1 VIAKL
6 KGVLDAVTAD
16 HAVVD
21 VGGVGYLVS
30 ASSRTLANLGGIGTP
45 VTLHIETHVRE
56 DAIQLFGFQSERE
69 RDWFRLLQTVQGV
82 GAKVALAILS
92 TLAADELHGAIA
104 NRDKAM
110 VGRAPGVGPRLAER
124 IVNELKDKAGGIAGA
139 AIPFGGAAPALS
151 TGGVAAEALS
161 ALANLGYR
169 PAEASRVVALAI
181 EEAGADADVGTIVR
195 LALKKAAR

>member
-1 VIAKL
+1 MIAKL

-16 HAVVD
+16 QAVID
-21 VGGVGYLVS
+21 VGGVGYLVA

-56 DAIQLFGFQSERE
+56 DAIQLFGFLTERE

-92 TLAADELHGAIA
+92 TLSADELHAAILD
-104 NRDKAM
+104 RDKAM
-110 VGRAPGVGPRLAER
+110 VGRASGVGPKLAER
-124 IVNELKDKAGGIAGA
+124 IVNELKDKAGGIAGV
-139 AIPFGGAAPALS
+139 AIPVGGMVPAPPK
-151 TGGVAAEALS
+151 GGVAADALS

-169 PAEASRVVALAI
+169 PAEASRVVQLAVD
-181 EEAGADADVGTIVR
+181 EAGTDADVGTIVR